1 MKKVVLV
8 NAGLAVALSAV
19 LDSSRYRIMECDDFN
34 EEELRLTGAS
44 IDACILDVDLTT
56 VEPIRQVEKLRRLLP
71 QCPVIIYASETDRR
85 WEEEAYLLKVSHVLD
100 KPMRERLLNSLLD
113 RPDKPPSRT
122 QRADPPRECGRRA
135 FPPSS

>member
-71 QCPVIIYASETDRR
+71 CERR
-85 WEEEAYLLKVSHVLD
+85 NESG
-100 KPMRERLLNSLLD
+100 
-113 RPDKPPSRT
+113 
-122 QRADPPRECGRRA
+122 CGLA
-135 FPPSS
+135 V